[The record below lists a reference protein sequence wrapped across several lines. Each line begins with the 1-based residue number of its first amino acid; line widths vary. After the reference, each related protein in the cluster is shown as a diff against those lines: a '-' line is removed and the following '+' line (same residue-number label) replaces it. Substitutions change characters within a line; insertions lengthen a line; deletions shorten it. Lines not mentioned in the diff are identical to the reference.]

1 MKIYALWEIQ
11 THNLVDDFDN
21 EHDALALVWE
31 NIEHNLGLADTLALN
46 VEDEAG
52 NITPIAH
59 GQALAELA
67 KRELQPARC
76 ADERSFIRNRS

>member
-1 MKIYALWEIQ
+1 MKIYALWQIQ

-31 NIEHNLGLADTLALN
+31 NIEHNPDLADTLALN

-52 NITPIAH
+52 NITSIAQ
-59 GQALAELA
+59 GRELAALA
-67 KRELQPARC
+67 KREMQ
-76 ADERSFIRNRS
+76 S